1 MKFSLRQSV
10 QFCLWALTAA
20 LAAPAWAA
28 PACVDAGGFG
38 GTGAPIVERG
48 VGGTGTPAA
57 GIGGTGTPAAGI
69 GGTGTPAAGIGGTGT
84 PAAGIGGTGSPVAGI
99 GGTGAPA
106 SGIGGTGAMPGS
118 GEPAGGIGGTGIVG
132 TITGFASICVNGLEV
147 FYDEATPTTENGQAV
162 DTRRLAIGQVV
173 AIDAAP
179 GERGLMARQVAI
191 LHAVAGPVTRAGAGS
206 LEVMG
211 QPVRFGPQFD
221 AAAVRGLQVGDTV
234 RVSGLRNARGE
245 VVASRVDADRSL
257 AEHSAVGTLEH
268 GRVHGTPVA
277 GALPDGA
284 PEALV
289 RGRWDGQRLVAR
301 EVIREPARPFAGR
314 AEHLV
319 IEARIGE
326 VERGRLRAGG
336 FDVRVADDTRFD
348 RGGAQDLA
356 VDDLVRISGRA
367 EGRNGL
373 RAERIERPL
382 RGERHDGSGRRG
394 GGGGDDPSRSDD
406 RGADDGDRSGRGGGD
421 ADRGDRSGR
430 SGSGRSG
437 SDTRPERYDRVE
449 RPERV
454 ERIERP
460 ERIESERS
468 GHQ

>member
-1 MKFSLRQSV
+1 MKFSSRQSV
-10 QFCLWALTAA
+10 QLCLWALAAA
-20 LAAPAWAA
+20 LAAPAWAV

-38 GTGAPIVERG
+38 GTGAPVVER
-48 VGGTGTPAA
+48 
-57 GIGGTGTPAAGI
+57 GIGGTGAPAAGI

-99 GGTGAPA
+99 GGTGTPA
-106 SGIGGTGAMPGS
+106 SGIGGTGRAPEGGAGGTGAQPGT

-147 FYDEATPTTENGQAV
+147 FYDDATPTTENGQAV

-211 QPVRFGPQFD
+211 QPVRFGPQLD
-221 AAAVRGLQVGDTV
+221 TAAVRGLQVGDTV

-245 VVASRVDADRSL
+245 VIASRVDADRNL
-257 AEHSAVGTLEH
+257 AEHSAVGALEG

-277 GALPDGA
+277 GTLPEEA
-284 PEALV
+284 TEALV

-301 EVIREPARPFAGR
+301 EVTREPGRPFAGR

-319 IEARIGE
+319 IEARISGRE
-326 VERGRLRAGG
+326 GGRLRAGG

-348 RGGAQDLA
+348 RGGAGDLA

-373 RAERIERPL
+373 RAEKIERPL
-382 RGERHDGSGRRG
+382 RSERHDGSGRRG
-394 GGGGDDPSRSDD
+394 GRGDDSQSDD
-406 RGADDGDRSGRGGGD
+406 RERDDGDRSGRGGGD
-421 ADRGDRSGR
+421 AERGDRSGR
-430 SGSGRSG
+430 SGRSG
-437 SDTRPERYDRVE
+437 ADDRRPERYDRVE

-460 ERIESERS
+460 ERVESERS